1 MAERPLD
8 VICVGRASV
17 DLYGEQVGGLVE
29 DMLSFAKYVGGCPA
43 NISVGTARLG
53 LKSALLTRVGDEA
66 MGRFIRR
73 QLAAE
78 GVNVS
83 HVKTDPERLT
93 ALVVLGIRDDHNFP
107 LIFYREN
114 CADMA
119 IEESDADPAFIASAR
134 ALLVS
139 GTHFS
144 TPKVEGASRAVMAY
158 AKAAGTKIVLDI
170 DFRPVLWGLVGH
182 GSGSNYY
189 VPSAAVTA
197 KLQDIAASCD
207 LVVGT
212 REEIHIAGGATDDI
226 AALRALRERTAAPLV
241 LKRGAD
247 GCAVFPGAIPDR
259 VEDGLVFAGNKVR
272 VFNAIGAGDAFMSGY
287 LRGWL
292 RGEPP
297 ETCALYAN
305 ACGAIVVSRHGC
317 APAMATWEE
326 LTNYLARAP
335 KLTRLDNDSYLN
347 HLHRVTTRLRQ
358 WPQVHALAFDHRAP
372 FEDLARRHRMGAD
385 AIKRFKFLVAEG
397 ARLGAAAAKTD
408 APGMIVDATYGGA
421 VLSDM
426 SGQGWWLA
434 RPIEFTGTIPLR
446 FEGGDNVAATLRA
459 WPAEHVVK
467 CLVYYH
473 PDDAGLERDEQE
485 WRMRLLFD
493 ACVSTGHELM
503 LELLPP
509 KGRAYEGDALA
520 RAMDRIYFEGGA
532 YPDWWKLPAPD
543 AEGWEAI
550 EDVIA
555 RRDPHCRG
563 VILLGLAAEEEEIAR
578 GFRDAAPHDLC
589 KGFAIGRS
597 IFAKPAAR
605 WFAGEMNDEQ
615 VVAEVAASYK
625 RLVDLWRNRAA
636 L

>member
-1 MAERPLD
+1 MGDLSLD
-8 VICVGRASV
+8 VICVGRAGV

-43 NISVGTARLG
+43 NISIGTARLG

-78 GVNVS
+78 GVDVG
-83 HVKTDPERLT
+83 HVRTDPERLT
-93 ALVVLGIRDDHNFP
+93 ALVILGIRDEHNFP

-119 IEESDADPAFIASAR
+119 LDEGDVDAAFIASAR

-144 TPKVEGASRAVMAY
+144 TPRVERASRAAMAH
-158 AKAAGTKIVLDI
+158 AKAAGAKIVFDI
-170 DFRPVLWGLVGH
+170 DYRPVLWGLVGH
-182 GSGSNYY
+182 GGGSNYF
-189 VPSAAVTA
+189 VASAAVTA
-197 KLQDIAASCD
+197 KLQDIAAACD

-226 AALRALRERTAAPLV
+226 AALRALRRRTKATLV
-241 LKRGAD
+241 LKRGAE

-292 RGEPP
+292 RAEPP

-326 LTNYLARAP
+326 LSDYLARAP
-335 KLTRLDNDSYLN
+335 ALARLDNDPHLN
-347 HLHRVTTRLRQ
+347 HLHRVTTRTRQ
-358 WPQVHALAFDHRAP
+358 WPQVCALAFDHRAP
-372 FEDLARRHRMGAD
+372 FEDLARRHRAGGD
-385 AIKRFKFLVAEG
+385 AIRRFKFLVAEG
-397 ARLGAAAAKTD
+397 ARAGAAAAKTD
-408 APGMIVDATYGGA
+408 APGMIVDATYGRA
-421 VLSDM
+421 VLNDM
-426 SGQGWWLA
+426 SGKDWWLA
-434 RPIEFTGTIPLR
+434 RPIEVPGATPLR

-467 CLVYYH
+467 CLVFYH
-473 PDDAGLERDEQE
+473 PDDAGPVRDEQE
-485 WRMRLLFD
+485 WRLRLLFD
-493 ACVSTGHELM
+493 ACVATGHELM
-503 LELLPP
+503 VELLPP
-509 KGRAYEGDALA
+509 KGRVYAGDELA
-520 RAMDRIYFEGGA
+520 RAMDRIYYEGGVF
-532 YPDWWKLPAPD
+532 PDWWKLPAPD
-543 AEGWEAI
+543 AETWTEI
-550 EDVIA
+550 EEVIA

-563 VILLGLAAEEEEIAR
+563 VILLGLAAEEDEISR
-578 GFRDAAPHDLC
+578 GFRAAAAHGLC

-597 IFAKPAAR
+597 IFAEPAAR
-605 WFAGEMNDEQ
+605 WFAGDMSDDK
-615 VVAEVAASYK
+615 VVADIAARYQRMVELWRDRAAS
-625 RLVDLWRNRAA
+625 
-636 L
+636 